1 MPQPNYGD
9 VTYSQSY
16 SNTFHQKVESTKYDA
31 ALAIAGAIG
40 GSSTEK
46 TLLRILTRTVMV

>member
-1 MPQPNYGD
+1 M
-9 VTYSQSY
+9 
-16 SNTFHQKVESTKYDA
+16 ESTKYDA

-46 TLLRILTRTVMV
+46 NFIKNPYKNGDGIENFAIFLN